1 MFMYRA
7 NDAGIKCDDSDE
19 GNDDCEEKTD
29 PEKAD
34 KENKS
39 PNRQDLLK
47 PTHFLK
53 ICNLLQLAGA
63 NQTTGS
69 HTSNW
74 HATQQ
79 SINCELWQHR
89 AQLIRGMRKTFD
101 PRNTNDVQPGAEN
114 VSSEEQ
120 GGQQES

>member
-1 MFMYRA
+1 MIMFMYRA
-7 NDAGIKCDDSDE
+7 NDVGMKCDE
-19 GNDDCEEKTD
+19 EEHEDCEEKTQD

-39 PNRQDLLK
+39 PNVQELLK

-69 HTSNW
+69 HTSEW

-79 SINCELWQHR
+79 SINW
-89 AQLIRGMRKTFD
+89 
-101 PRNTNDVQPGAEN
+101 
-114 VSSEEQ
+114 
-120 GGQQES
+120 